1 MSSEKRPGG
10 AEGWIL
16 SRSEKETEQLAADLG
31 SVLKGGECVLLTGEL
46 GAGKTT
52 FIRGLARGLGAA
64 DPDAVHSPSYTLV
77 LRYPGRVGLTHID
90 AYFMN
95 SEEDLDL
102 CGFDDALNAG
112 DVAAVEW
119 AEKIAPAIKVRG
131 LETIAVRLRH
141 AEEGKRDIFI
151 ARQSGHPF
159 LPDR

>member
-10 AEGWIL
+10 AEGWL
-16 SRSEKETEQLAADLG
+16 VSRAEKETEQLAADLG
-31 SVLKGGECVLLTGEL
+31 TLLRGGECVLLTGEL

-64 DPDAVHSPSYTLV
+64 DPEGVHSPSYTLV

-95 SEEDLDL
+95 SDEDLDL
-102 CGFDDALNAG
+102 CGFDDAINAG

-119 AEKIAPAIKVRG
+119 AEKIAPAINARG
-131 LETIAVRLRH
+131 LETITVQLRH
-141 AEEGKRDIFI
+141 AGEEKRDIFI
-151 ARQSGHPF
+151 AGQSGP
-159 LPDR
+159 LSLSIS